1 MGAQGSKNAD
11 TRATARAVGITGG
24 GAMKRLSAPKLPN
37 NATRAAPEDYIF
49 IEVSPC
55 MFYVFI
61 CKSDDSGMRQKP

>member
-24 GAMKRLSAPKLPN
+24 GALKRLSAPKLPN

-49 IEVSPC
+49 IEVS
-55 MFYVFI
+55 
-61 CKSDDSGMRQKP
+61 S